1 MNKKGK
7 RSSAASAFIDPQ
19 KNTPNLKIKL
29 RTIVKKIIIENKKA
43 IGVIIENSSGGE
55 ERIFADKEV
64 ILAAGSFITPKI
76 LMLSGIGS
84 EEELSKFSIKCIN
97 YLVMIM

>member
-1 MNKKGK
+1 MMH
-7 RSSAASAFIDPQ
+7 PQ
-19 KNTPNLKIKL
+19 KNNPNLKIKL

-84 EEELSKFSIKCIN
+84 EQELQNFSMSSTSFNGISF
-97 YLVMIM
+97 